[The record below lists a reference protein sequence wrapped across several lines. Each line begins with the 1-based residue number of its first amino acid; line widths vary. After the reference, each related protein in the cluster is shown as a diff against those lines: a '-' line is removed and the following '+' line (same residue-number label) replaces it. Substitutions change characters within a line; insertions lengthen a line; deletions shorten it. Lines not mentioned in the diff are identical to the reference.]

1 MCVTGSA
8 SSSPNA
14 SSGSPVASSGS
25 PDASRFPD
33 ASSGSPDASRFPDA
47 SSGSPDA
54 SSGSPDASSVYPV
67 ASSGSPDASR
77 FPDASSGIS
86 VCSSLQTTLHVLQ
99 TVTMIHM
106 FLPRIVH
113 SPTTLSI
120 PLIFTPLPMK
130 LLHFAEKA
138 LANFSMRC

>member
-8 SSSPNA
+8 SSSPN
-14 SSGSPVASSGS
+14 
-25 PDASRFPD
+25 

-54 SSGSPDASSVYPV
+54 SSDSPDASRFPVASSGSPDASSGSPDASRFPV